1 MAEIFWQRAGKNCF
15 TLHANYMLL
24 YSICFPSA
32 AHLLRNCTLHFL
44 AFCLSVASCSKSAII
59 VADSVACASW
69 SAALTFSV
77 CCECR
82 CLYRMVL
89 KPIEAI
95 VQSCLVEYL
104 DFRWLFYKFRHRGI
118 TVQCLKCTMSI
129 SWAVVALPHLP
140 LSPNFQS
147 LSLSLRPRPC
157 ATACWPCA
165 FSPPALRVQ
174 FQFLAFSVMWV
185 QHISTGEK

>member
-1 MAEIFWQRAGKNCF
+1 MCEFSGHSFGFWTSASCDHGHEHRGQPVSEHTLNEESTSGMMAEIFWQRAGKNCF

-59 VADSVACASW
+59 VADSAACASW

-104 DFRWLFYKFRHRGI
+104 DFRWVFYKFRHRGI

-129 SWAVVALPHLP
+129 S
-140 LSPNFQS
+140 
-147 LSLSLRPRPC
+147 
-157 ATACWPCA
+157 
-165 FSPPALRVQ
+165 
-174 FQFLAFSVMWV
+174 
-185 QHISTGEK
+185 